1 MKAECSVEE
10 CVKRCGEWLD
20 RFGFGSD
27 HRLSVKRLHGQIV
40 LCVFEGDKFVKSVDC
55 CVFDSFV
62 EAKLVR
68 ELLCG

>member
-1 MKAECSVEE
+1 MKVECSVED
-10 CVKRCGEWLD
+10 CVKSCLVWLSE
-20 RFGFGSD
+20 FGFGSE

-40 LCVFEGDKFVKSVDC
+40 LCVFAGDKFVKSVDC

-68 ELLCG
+68 SLLCG

>member
-1 MKAECSVEE
+1 MKVECSVEE
-10 CVKRCGEWLD
+10 CVDKCLVWLSE
-20 RFGFGSD
+20 FGFGSD

-68 ELLCG
+68 SLICG

>member
-1 MKAECSVEE
+1 MKVECSVEE
-10 CVKRCGEWLD
+10 SVKRCGEWLSE
-20 RFGFGSD
+20 FGFGSG

-40 LCVFEGDKFVKSVDC
+40 LCVFSGDKFVKSVDC